1 MGQKKKSKMSIENL
15 NLLIELEQFEDT
27 KEIKKKNDSFCPK
40 IIIFIQFF
48 THLYAVKF
56 VLFTKGNKRAGV
68 GGGHDSYNPVLPP
81 PPPTPLPTKIAVN
94 NDFILI

>member
-27 KEIKKKNDSFCPK
+27 KEIKKKKDSFCPK

-48 THLYAVKF
+48 THLYTVKF
-56 VLFTKGNKRAGV
+56 VLFYQRE
-68 GGGHDSYNPVLPP
+68 
-81 PPPTPLPTKIAVN
+81 
-94 NDFILI
+94 

>member
-1 MGQKKKSKMSIENL
+1 MGQKKKSKLSIENL

-27 KEIKKKNDSFCPK
+27 KEIKKTDSFCPK

-68 GGGHDSYNPVLPP
+68 GGTTAIIQYCHHHHPP
-81 PPPTPLPTKIAVN
+81 PSPQKML
-94 NDFILI
+94 